1 MNGVAG
7 FLLFRHRFS
16 NGARSLL
23 LRPEGRM
30 ASDRSLSASASAP
43 TLPPSAPPRAQ
54 TPDTRGS
61 AGSGPARPRTSGTS
75 STFAQRNRGLG
86 TRSTFGR
93 QVLGGRTSEPSFSFG
108 SAPARV
114 ALPAGS
120 QRKGAE
126 LQPSVAVS
134 SQKNPG
140 PIYNPKGHKPMGDG
154 PRHVFGTE
162 VRASRTLALALVFSL
177 TTPTSTLTMWCG
189 SPLDR
194 APRLPHRRSGHQRR
208 PTARSPRSRG
218 CRCRLAPAPTRCRA
232 PSGHST
238 SLCGK
243 HVRCGWPA

>member
-1 MNGVAG
+1 
-7 FLLFRHRFS
+7 
-16 NGARSLL
+16 
-23 LRPEGRM
+23 M

-162 VRASRTLALALVFSL
+162 VRASRTLALALALRL
-177 TTPTSTLTMWCG
+177 TTPTSTLT
-189 SPLDR
+189 
-194 APRLPHRRSGHQRR
+194 RRSGHQRR
-208 PTARSPRSRG
+208 PTARSPRLRG

-238 SLCGK
+238 SLCFNTCPVWLASMMLLPRGWWRLRAARGSAW
-243 HVRCGWPA
+243 RCKEPGGESSLAAKGAWR

>member
-1 MNGVAG
+1 
-7 FLLFRHRFS
+7 
-16 NGARSLL
+16 
-23 LRPEGRM
+23 M

-162 VRASRTLALALVFSL
+162 VRASRTLALALAFSL
-177 TTPTSTLTMWCG
+177 TTPTSTHTMWCG

-194 APRLPHRRSGHQRR
+194 APRLPHQTQRPPAKTNGEVSKVTGLSMSPGPGTYALQGAFGPQYLAVFKYMSGVAGQHDA
-208 PTARSPRSRG
+208 TSPRLAEAPGSATHA
-218 CRCRLAPAPTRCRA
+218 CR
-232 PSGHST
+232 
-238 SLCGK
+238 
-243 HVRCGWPA
+243 

>member
-1 MNGVAG
+1 
-7 FLLFRHRFS
+7 
-16 NGARSLL
+16 
-23 LRPEGRM
+23 M
-30 ASDRSLSASASAP
+30 ASNRPVSGVKQRSLSASASAP

-61 AGSGPARPRTSGTS
+61 RPGSGPARPRTSGSS

-114 ALPAGS
+114 ALPAGT

-140 PIYNPKGHKPMGDG
+140 PIYNPKGHKPMGGG

-162 VRASRTLALALVFSL
+162 VRASRTLALALAFRRTTPPPRPSPCGAARLWTTPHASL
-177 TTPTSTLTMWCG
+177 T
-189 SPLDR
+189 
-194 APRLPHRRSGHQRR
+194 RRSGRQRR
-208 PTARSPRSRG
+208 PTARSPRSRDS
-218 CRCRLAPAPTRCRA
+218 RCRLAPAPTRCRA
-232 PSGHST
+232 PSGRST
-238 SLCGK
+238 SLCRK
-243 HVRCGWPA
+243 HVRCG

>member
-1 MNGVAG
+1 
-7 FLLFRHRFS
+7 
-16 NGARSLL
+16 
-23 LRPEGRM
+23 M

-61 AGSGPARPRTSGTS
+61 AGSGPARPRTS

-162 VRASRTLALALVFSL
+162 VRASRTLALALAFRL
-177 TTPTSTLTMWCG
+177 TTPTSTLT
-189 SPLDR
+189 
-194 APRLPHRRSGHQRR
+194 RRSGHQRR

-238 SLCGK
+238 SLCFNTCPVWLASMMLLPRGWRRLRAARGSAW
-243 HVRCGWPA
+243 RCKEPGGESSLAAKGAWR

>member
-1 MNGVAG
+1 
-7 FLLFRHRFS
+7 
-16 NGARSLL
+16 
-23 LRPEGRM
+23 M

-61 AGSGPARPRTSGTS
+61 RAGSGAARPRTSGTS

-108 SAPARV
+108 SAPARI

-162 VRASRTLALALVFSL
+162 VRASRTLALALALRL
-177 TTPTSTLTMWCG
+177 TTPTSTLT
-189 SPLDR
+189 
-194 APRLPHRRSGHQRR
+194 RRSGHQRR
-208 PTARSPRSRG
+208 PTARSPRLRG